1 MTVLRLTVLGTLGAG
16 CTNPPS
22 TLPTPGTPD
31 TDTGEPQVLP
41 IDTGAYVPQDTGVD
55 VPPDLQPSHWVYIA
69 QQGVWNLSPGSPP
82 YTDVIG
88 TLVLQEYID
97 ALDTAVPNYECN
109 VTYALTGSAV
119 SSHTC
124 ADCDWVMDVEHFVN
138 SGDPS
143 TCRDPDAPPA
153 GAVWQMGYDNATQRI
168 YLNYYGTGV
177 WLPWYDANQSGA
189 QVDFGWNGT
198 LAIEL
203 DDTGDM

>member
-1 MTVLRLTVLGTLGAG
+1 MTVLRLPVLGALVAG

-41 IDTGAYVPQDTGVD
+41 IDTGAYVPQDTGID
-55 VPPDLQPSHWVYIA
+55 IPPDILPSHWVYIA
-69 QQGVWNLSPGSPP
+69 QQGVWNLSPASPP
-82 YTDVIG
+82 YTGVIG

-109 VTYALTGSAV
+109 VTYALTGSSV
-119 SSHTC
+119 QSHTC

-138 SGDPS
+138 LGDPS
-143 TCRDPDAPPA
+143 ACRDPDAPPA
-153 GAVWQMGYDNATQRI
+153 GAVWQMGYDGATEHI

-177 WLPWYDANQSGA
+177 WLPWYDATQSGA